1 MVASVVCLR
10 ACPVGERREGEV
22 EDVGCHIVQITV
34 NLSIGMYELSMIC
47 RRMKA
52 MN

>member
-22 EDVGCHIVQITV
+22 EDVGCHIVLITV
-34 NLSIGMYELSMIC
+34 NLSIIYDLSKDESYELS
-47 RRMKA
+47 
-52 MN
+52 